1 MHMRWNID
9 DALNFLR
16 FLRNERQIGE
26 LLTNEEISHAILI
39 DDGVKIVM
47 KSNLVDTSDGDDGY
61 RTFYNLL
68 ELYDGNWLAA
78 LGTYSLTTYHYV
90 FAYSFNLSL

>member
-1 MHMRWNID
+1 MRWNID

-78 LGTYSLTTYHYV
+78 LGIHLRRTIMYLLIPLIFHSRFY
-90 FAYSFNLSL
+90 